1 MKMKWFLLLAFLVT
15 GMVAKA
21 QHSQN
26 EYEIKVESKQPSGI
40 IDEMLYGQLFEH
52 IYFSAN
58 NGVWQ
63 ELIQERSFEPEQ
75 YPGIHPRDVYG

>member
-1 MKMKWFLLLAFLVT
+1 MKRCLLLAILVI
-15 GMVAKA
+15 GMIARA
-21 QHSQN
+21 QQSHS

-63 ELIQERSFEPEQ
+63 
-75 YPGIHPRDVYG
+75 